1 VSGVAGLSTGD
12 QLGSGSIEVTATGL
26 GIADHGLLGQRVPAR
41 RRLPPWGLLWA
52 SGVVALCL
60 LAPLGFLILEAHG
73 AGVGTVAHLIWRHL
87 TATLLWNT
95 VRLTVVVT
103 ALCAV
108 LGTLTAWCVERTDL
122 PGRRMWAILVV
133 VPFAIPDFVV
143 SFGWASLSTWV
154 QGFRG
159 AVLVMTLAVYPLVYL
174 PVAASLRA
182 ADPGLEEASRSLG
195 VGRIRTFLRVTLGQA
210 RGAVLG
216 GCALVALVLLA
227 EYGAFEILGYQTFT
241 TEIFTEFQV
250 SFNVP
255 TACALSLVLV
265 ALGVVVLAADG
276 VMRGRGRVVRTG
288 PLAPRV
294 ARRHRLGRATVP
306 VLAAFALLVV
316 LALGVPVGASIYWMV
331 EGGAHSL
338 AGVSLFAAGWHT
350 ALYSGSA
357 AAVDTVAALPVAL
370 LALRHPSWG
379 SRMLERSTYLVLA
392 MPGLVIAFALS
403 YFSERYAAGFGYQSA
418 PLLILAYAILFF
430 PLALVGVRASVAH
443 APVSLEEAGRALG
456 LRQRNVL
463 RRVTLPL
470 VGPGLAASFC
480 LVFLAAV
487 TELTATLILVPT
499 GVQTLATQFW
509 AYQQN
514 LSYGQAAPF
523 ALVIMAVAAVPSYVL
538 GRYFDRLPT
547 RAATPT

>member
-1 VSGVAGLSTGD
+1 MGPSVPF
-12 QLGSGSIEVTATGL
+12 
-26 GIADHGLLGQRVPAR
+26 VPAR
-41 RRLPPWGLLWA
+41 RRRPPFGLIVVSGLVVVGLMLPL
-52 SGVVALCL
+52 V
-60 LAPLGFLILEAHG
+60 FLIFEASR
-73 AGVGTVAHLIWRHL
+73 VGLSTIVDLIWRPL

-108 LGTLTAWCVERTDL
+108 IGTMAAWCVERTDL
-122 PGRRMWAILVV
+122 PGRRLWAILVV

-154 QGFRG
+154 QGFQG

-182 ADPGLEEASRSLG
+182 ADPELEEVSRSLG
-195 VGRIRTFLRVTLGQA
+195 IGPVRTFFRVTLGQI
-210 RGAVLG
+210 RGALLG
-216 GCALVALVLLA
+216 GCVLVALVLLA

-250 SFNVP
+250 SFNIP

-265 ALGVVVLAADG
+265 ALGVIVLGFDAAA
-276 VMRGRGRVVRTG
+276 RSKGRVSRTG
-288 PLAPRV
+288 PLAQRV
-294 ARRHRLGRATVP
+294 ARRHRLGRARVP
-306 VLAAFALLVV
+306 VLAAFTLLVG
-316 LALGVPVGASIYWMV
+316 LALGVPIGSSVYWLF
-331 EGGAHSL
+331 EGGAHAIAGSSL
-338 AGVSLFAAGWHT
+338 LNAGWHT
-350 ALYSGSA
+350 VVYGGSA
-357 AAVDTVAALPVAL
+357 AVIDTAAALPVAI
-370 LALRHPSWG
+370 LALRHPAWG
-379 SRMLERSTYLVLA
+379 SRFLERSTYLVLA
-392 MPGLVIAFALS
+392 IPGLVIAFTLS
-403 YFSERYAAGFGYQSA
+403 YFCERYANGFGYQSA
-418 PLLILAYAILFF
+418 PLLVLSYAILFF

-443 APVSLEEAGRALG
+443 APIELEEAAKVLG
-456 LRQRNVL
+456 QPRWSVL

-480 LVFLAAV
+480 LVFLAAI

-523 ALVIMAVAAVPSYVL
+523 ALAMIAIAAVPSFVL

-547 RAATPT
+547 RAVGPK